1 MVGGYASTIF
11 GRAFYNEG
19 VTASESGARRGRPRG
34 FDRDAAVAAATRLFW
49 ERGYEATSISDLTEA
64 MGIRSGS
71 LYAAFGDKPTLFRE
85 ALAAYVE
92 SPYGSFADEAFAEEA
107 TAFGA
112 VARMLREAA
121 RVYPDPVHPAGCMV
135 INAATNVS
143 PANAEV
149 QELLRERRNGN
160 IAAMAER
167 LRAGQRDGELPPE
180 ADASALAA
188 FFGGVLQGMS
198 QRACDGAGEAEL
210 SQTAELALAVWPRG

>member
-1 MVGGYASTIF
+1 M
-11 GRAFYNEG
+11 
-19 VTASESGARRGRPRG
+19 TASDTRPTGSDGSRRGRPRG

-71 LYAAFGDKPTLFRE
+71 LYAAFGDKPALFRE
-85 ALAAYVE
+85 ALAAYGE
-92 SPYGSFADEAFAEEA
+92 SPYGAFVNVAFAEEA

-121 RVYPDPVHPAGCMV
+121 QVFPDPAHPAGCMT

-149 QELLRERRNGN
+149 QNLLRDQRNRN
-160 IAAMAER
+160 IAMMADR
-167 LRAGQRDGELPPE
+167 LRAGQRAGEL
-180 ADASALAA
+180 AASVDCDALAGYYA
-188 FFGGVLQGMS
+188 AVFQGMS
-198 QRACDGAGEAEL
+198 QRARDGASESEL
-210 SQTAELALAVWPRG
+210 LQTAEFALAVWPRG

>member
-1 MVGGYASTIF
+1 M
-11 GRAFYNEG
+11 
-19 VTASESGARRGRPRG
+19 TASDPAARRGRPRG

-71 LYAAFGDKPTLFRE
+71 LYAAFGDKPALFRE
-85 ALAAYVE
+85 ALAAYGE
-92 SPYGSFADEAFAEEA
+92 SPYGAFVGAAFAEEA

-121 RVYPDPVHPAGCMV
+121 RVFPDPVHPAGCMV

-149 QELLRERRNGN
+149 REMLREQRNRN
-160 IAAMAER
+160 ITTMAER
-167 LRAGQRDGELPPE
+167 LRAGQRDGELAAS
-180 ADASALAA
+180 ADVDALAA
-188 FFGGVLQGMS
+188 YYAAVFQGMS
-198 QRACDGAGEAEL
+198 QRARDGAGEAEL
-210 SQTAELALAVWPRG
+210 SQTAEFALAVWPRG